1 MEKKPFIHSMYQ
13 AQIIGTGSCLPKR
26 VLTNKDLEDI
36 VDTSDKWITRRTGIK
51 ERHISS
57 NNENETTTELATQ
70 ASLKAIE
77 MAGIESQDIDLII
90 TGTVTSDRQ
99 FPSTACMVQDTLKA
113 TKAAGFDV
121 SAGCS
126 GFLYALSIAN
136 NAIRCGTSKT
146 ALVIGVDRLSSITN
160 WLDRTT
166 CVLLADG
173 AGAVVLNSTTE
184 NRGILST
191 HIRSDGALWDLLY
204 SSPGNSYSPK
214 ILHDL
219 DQMTYHL
226 RMEGKRLFKKAI
238 NCLTSIA
245 KEALQYNS
253 LSSSDINLVVPHQA
267 NQRIIEGLAK
277 SLSIPLE
284 KIYSN
289 IQLFGNTSSASIPIA
304 LDNANREGRI
314 KKNDYI
320 LLSSFGAGLTWASS
334 ILNWSR

>member
-1 MEKKPFIHSMYQ
+1 MERKPSIHSMYQ
-13 AQIIGTGSCLPKR
+13 TQIIGTGSCLPKR

-77 MAGIESQDIDLII
+77 MAGIENQDIDLII

-99 FPSTACMVQDTLKA
+99 FPSTSCMVQDSLKA
-113 TKAAGFDV
+113 TRAAGFDV

-126 GFLYALSIAN
+126 GFLYALSIAD

-160 WLDRTT
+160 WLDRST

-184 NRGILST
+184 NQGILST
-191 HIRSDGALWDLLY
+191 HIRSDGALWELLY

-214 ILHDL
+214 ILNDL

-277 SLSIPLE
+277 SLAIPLE
-284 KIYSN
+284 KMYSN

-304 LDNANREGRI
+304 LDNANREGLI
-314 KKNDYI
+314 KKNDYV